1 MTIQILWWH
10 FPTLVTAWWVVVA
23 IWGWLR
29 PGSAWEALVHGQI
42 MILLALPVLFVWV
55 VAMAWRIAQ

>member
-10 FPTLVTAWWVVVA
+10 FPTLVTTLWVVVA

-29 PGSAWEALVHGQI
+29 PGSAWEALMHGQI
-42 MILLALPVLFVWV
+42 MMLLALPVLFVWV
-55 VAMAWRIAQ
+55 VAMAWRIAG